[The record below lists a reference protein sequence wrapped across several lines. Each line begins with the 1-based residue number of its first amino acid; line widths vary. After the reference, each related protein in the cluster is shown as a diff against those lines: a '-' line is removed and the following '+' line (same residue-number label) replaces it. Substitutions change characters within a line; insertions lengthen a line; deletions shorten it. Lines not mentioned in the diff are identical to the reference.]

1 VGTGNWAASVNVSVL
16 SRQSLARTARGFS
29 RCRHRNLRLMAK
41 HAASLFSVDV
51 INPDMTGRPAHAR
64 IRERIRTAI
73 ASGALAQKA
82 RLPSSRT
89 LARDFGVARNTVD
102 EALSQLVAEGLI
114 VRRRG
119 AGSFVSSPPPKPPPP
134 LPAVRRVTKS
144 SVFGPRISKRA
155 KALEG
160 YPGHYKPIQGVPFT
174 PSLPPSDFFPR
185 KTWKRLLSR
194 EAARSGTAYW
204 EYGASNGLPELREAI
219 AAHATSMRGTRA
231 SADQVVVTT
240 STQQAV
246 ELAAKVLADPGDSCW
261 VETPGYQP
269 VQHVLRAA
277 GLEVVPVP
285 VDRQGLNV
293 ECGCNLQPHARL
305 AYVTPSHQYP
315 MGYEMSLAR
324 RDALLNWAAAEDA
337 HLVEDDY
344 DGDYRYEGRPI
355 TSLQD
360 MDCERVVY
368 VASFNK
374 ILFPGLR
381 IAYALVP
388 EALVGAFVDAKHA
401 ADGHTALLSQG
412 VLAAFITEG
421 HLAQHLRTTRAIYNE
436 RRLAFLEEAQILD
449 GLLAFEPA
457 IGGMHVT
464 GLFRDAGIDDRA
476 VAAASVRRG
485 VAVDPLS
492 KYGVIECGGLVFG
505 YAGASRDETRDC
517 LKVVRRSILDMSRQR
532 RAQ

>member
-1 VGTGNWAASVNVSVL
+1 MGKQAT
-16 SRQSLARTARGFS
+16 
-29 RCRHRNLRLMAK
+29 
-41 HAASLFSVDV
+41 SLFSVDV
-51 INPDMTGRPAHAR
+51 INPDMTGRPAHVR
-64 IRERIRTAI
+64 ISERIRAAI
-73 ASGALAQKA
+73 ASGALAPRA

-89 LARDFGVARNTVD
+89 LARDLGVARNTVD

-119 AGSFVSSPPPKPPPP
+119 AGSFVSNRLPQSPSV
-134 LPAVRRVTKS
+134 PAARKVTKRG
-144 SVFGPRISKRA
+144 VLAPRISKRA
-155 KALEG
+155 KALRS
-160 YPGHYKPIQGVPFT
+160 YPGHYLPNKGVPFT
-174 PSLPPSDFFPR
+174 PSLPASEFFPR
-185 KTWKRLLSR
+185 KIWKRLLSR
-194 EAARSGTAYW
+194 EAARSGNAYW
-204 EYGASNGLPELREAI
+204 EYGASNGLPELRAAI
-219 AAHATSMRGTRA
+219 AAHATAMRGTRA

-246 ELAAKVLADPGDSCW
+246 ELAAKVLADPGDHCW

-277 GLEVVPVP
+277 GLDVVQVP
-285 VDRQGLNV
+285 LDRQGLNV
-293 ECGCNLQPHARL
+293 ESGRKLQPNARL

-315 MGYEMSLAR
+315 MGYEMSLTR
-324 RDALLNWAAAEDA
+324 RDELLKWAAAGDA
-337 HLVEDDY
+337 CVVEDDY

-355 TSLQD
+355 ISLQD
-360 MDCERVVY
+360 MDCDRVVY

-436 RRLAFLEEAQILD
+436 RRLAFLEEARILD
-449 GLLAFEPA
+449 GLMEFEPA
-457 IGGMHVT
+457 IGGIHVT
-464 GLFRDAGIDDRA
+464 GLFRDARIDDGA
-476 VAAASVRRG
+476 VAADSVRRG
-485 VAVDPLS
+485 VSVDPLS
-492 KYGVIECGGLVFG
+492 KFGARDCSGLVFG
-505 YAGASRDETRDC
+505 YTGACRDETRER
-517 LKVVRRSILDMSRQR
+517 LKVVRRSITDISRQR
-532 RAQ
+532 R

>member
-1 VGTGNWAASVNVSVL
+1 MV
-16 SRQSLARTARGFS
+16 
-29 RCRHRNLRLMAK
+29 K
-41 HAASLFSVDV
+41 HATSLFSVDV
-51 INPDMTGRPAHAR
+51 INPGMTGRPAHAR
-64 IRERIRTAI
+64 IGERIRAAI

-89 LARDFGVARNTVD
+89 LARDLGVARNTVD

-119 AGSFVSSPPPKPPPP
+119 AGSFVSDQLPKVP
-134 LPAVRRVTKS
+134 LPSGRRAAKRSVPVPRLS
-144 SVFGPRISKRA
+144 SRA
-155 KALEG
+155 RALQS
-160 YPGHYKPIQGVPFT
+160 YPGHYKPLQAVPFT
-174 PSLPPSDFFPR
+174 PSLPPSEFFPR

-204 EYGASNGLPELREAI
+204 EYGASNGLHALREAI
-219 AAHATSMRGTRA
+219 AAHATAMRGTRG
-231 SADQVVVTT
+231 SADQVIVTT

-246 ELAAKVLADPGDSCW
+246 ELAAQVLADPGDCCW

-277 GLEVVPVP
+277 GLVVVQVP

-293 ECGCNLQPHARL
+293 ESGRNLQPHARL
-305 AYVTPSHQYP
+305 AYVTPAHQYP
-315 MGYEMSLAR
+315 MGYEMSQPR
-324 RDALLNWAAAEDA
+324 RDALLQWARAEDA
-337 HLVEDDY
+337 YIVEDDY

-360 MDCERVVY
+360 LDRDRVIY

-421 HLAQHLRTTRAIYNE
+421 HLAQHLRATREIYNE
-436 RRLAFLEEAQILD
+436 RRLAFLEEARILE
-449 GLLAFEPA
+449 GLLDFAPA
-457 IGGMHVT
+457 IAGMHVT
-464 GLFRDAGIDDRA
+464 GLFRDAGTDDRA
-476 VAAASVRRG
+476 VAADSVRRG
-485 VAVDPLS
+485 VAVDPLT
-492 KYGVIECGGLVFG
+492 KYGATDCRGLVFG
-505 YAGASRDETRDC
+505 FAGASREVAREC
-517 LKVVRRSILDMSRQR
+517 LKVVRRSITAPRSRSVHST
-532 RAQ
+532 

>member
-1 VGTGNWAASVNVSVL
+1 MV
-16 SRQSLARTARGFS
+16 
-29 RCRHRNLRLMAK
+29 K
-41 HAASLFSVDV
+41 HAKSLFSVDV

-64 IRERIRTAI
+64 IGERIRAAI
-73 ASGALAQKA
+73 ASGALAQSA

-102 EALSQLVAEGLI
+102 EALSQLVAEGLV

-119 AGSFVSSPPPKPPPP
+119 AGSFVSSPLPQPSPARSAPPAP
-134 LPAVRRVTKS
+134 RRS
-144 SVFGPRISKRA
+144 GFGPPVSKRA
-155 KALEG
+155 TALQV
-160 YPGHYKPIQGVPFT
+160 YPGHFKPIRGVPFI
-174 PSLPPSDFFPR
+174 PSLPPGEFFPR
-185 KTWKRLLSR
+185 KIWKRLLNR
-194 EAARSGTAYW
+194 EAARSGSAYW
-204 EYGASNGLPELREAI
+204 EYGASNGLPELREAV
-219 AAHATSMRGTRA
+219 AAHATAMRGTRA
-231 SADQVVVTT
+231 SAEQVIVTT

-246 ELAAKVLADPGDSCW
+246 ELAAKALADPGDCCW
-261 VETPGYQP
+261 VERPGYQP

-277 GLEVVPVP
+277 GLTVVPIP

-293 ECGCNLQPHARL
+293 ELGCKTQPHARL

-315 MGYEMSLAR
+315 MGYEMSVAR
-324 RDALLNWAAAEDA
+324 REALLQWAAVENA
-337 HLVEDDY
+337 HIIEDDY

-381 IAYALVP
+381 IAFALVP

-436 RRLAFLEEAQILD
+436 RRLAFLEEALILD
-449 GLLAFEPA
+449 ELMQFEPA

-464 GLFRDAGIDDRA
+464 ALFRDANMDDRA
-476 VAAASVRRG
+476 VAAECVRRG
-485 VAVDPLS
+485 VPVDPLS
-492 KYGVIECGGLVFG
+492 KYGAIDGGGLVFG
-505 YAGASRDETRDC
+505 YAGASRDQAREC
-517 LKVVRRSILDMSRQR
+517 LKVVRRAITEISKR
-532 RAQ
+532 RGARP

>member
-1 VGTGNWAASVNVSVL
+1 MV
-16 SRQSLARTARGFS
+16 
-29 RCRHRNLRLMAK
+29 K
-41 HAASLFSVDV
+41 HATSLFSVDV
-51 INPDMTGRPAHAR
+51 INPDMTGRPAHVR
-64 IRERIRTAI
+64 ISERIRAAI
-73 ASGALAQKA
+73 ASGALALNA

-89 LARDFGVARNTVD
+89 LAGDLGVARNTVD
-102 EALSQLVAEGLI
+102 EALSRLVAEGLI
-114 VRRRG
+114 IRRRG
-119 AGSFVSSPPPKPPPP
+119 AGSFVSNALPKPPPS
-134 LPAVRRVTKS
+134 LVSVRRAAKDSPV
-144 SVFGPRISKRA
+144 GQRISKRA
-155 KALEG
+155 RALQI
-160 YPGHYKPIQGVPFT
+160 YPGHYKPVQGIPFT
-174 PSLPPSDFFPR
+174 PSLPPSECFPR
-185 KTWKRLLSR
+185 KIWKRLLIR

-219 AAHATSMRGTRA
+219 AAHATAMRGTRA

-277 GLEVVPVP
+277 GLNVVQVP

-293 ECGCNLQPHARL
+293 ESGCNLQRHARL

-324 RDALLNWAAAEDA
+324 RDALLKWAAAEDA
-337 HLVEDDY
+337 YIVEDDY

-360 MDCERVVY
+360 MDCGRVVY

-381 IAYALVP
+381 IAYAIVP

-412 VLAAFITEG
+412 VLASFIAEG
-421 HLAQHLRTTRAIYNE
+421 HLGEHLRTTRNLYNE
-436 RRLAFLEEAQILD
+436 RRLGFLDEAQILD
-449 GLLAFEPA
+449 GVLKFEPA
-457 IGGMHVT
+457 IAGMHVT
-464 GLFRDAGIDDRA
+464 GLFRDASIDDRA
-476 VAAASVRRG
+476 VAAESARRG
-485 VAVDPLS
+485 VPVDPLS
-492 KYGVIECGGLVFG
+492 KYGAVDCGGLVFG
-505 YAGASRDETRDC
+505 YAGASRDAARER
-517 LKVVRRSILDMSRQR
+517 LKIVWQSIADISRQR
-532 RAQ
+532 SAPATGFPVARTRERPARFP